1 MLIIPVIKGLEYMF
15 KVGVLL
21 NYNSFQ
27 LTITSNNYTK
37 VVTNR
42 AKICYLKFA
51 TELLF
56 KGVNSGSTANNFNIV
71 YIN

>member
-1 MLIIPVIKGLEYMF
+1 MLIIPVVEGLEYAL
-15 KVGVLL
+15 KIKVLL
-21 NYNSFQ
+21 NYNSLQ
-27 LTITSNNYTK
+27 LIITSNGYTK
-37 VVTNR
+37 VVANR

-56 KGVNSGSTANNFNIV
+56 KGVNGGSTINNLNII